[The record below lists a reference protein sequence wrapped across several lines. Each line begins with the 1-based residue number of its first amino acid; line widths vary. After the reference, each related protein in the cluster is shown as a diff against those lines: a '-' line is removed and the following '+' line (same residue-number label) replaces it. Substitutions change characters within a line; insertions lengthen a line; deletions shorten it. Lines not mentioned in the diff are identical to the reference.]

1 MAYTY
6 KPNLV
11 SLYANS
17 PRSHHLEYERPYYR
31 QETFKAFVTAVCE
44 ALGGAS
50 YHNVDYSSAVIY
62 HPGEVHARGIVGYKD
77 VRVKGGGTSDP
88 KFYVQAMGIANDN
101 YRNSI
106 WQHSILST
114 KTMKSGVKLA
124 VEHLKPIEPH
134 KSFALTA
141 EVARRVIS
149 ESIGDANAEARKFF
163 RMLTGESSYGN
174 AFTTEFFRELRN
186 VTFVSQEVNQNMT
199 SFFAAVDKW
208 NESKAIAE
216 RGLQYVAFM
225 DNYGQLVADTA
236 DTAVGGGNNYLTA
249 GDFTR
254 IPAEALP
261 EWVQGRIAVLQ
272 LVEPETYVQGVGLR
286 LDDKV
291 YYISKEGVEE

>member
-1 MAYTY
+1 MGYTY

-50 YHNVDYSSAVIY
+50 YHNVDYASAVIY
-62 HPGEVHARGIVGYKD
+62 HPGEVHARGVVGYKD

-88 KFYVQAMGIANDN
+88 KFYVQAMGIANSN
-101 YRNSI
+101 YRDSN

-134 KSFALTA
+134 KSFALTS

-149 ESIGDANAEARKFF
+149 DTVGDANTEARKFF

-174 AFTTEFFRELRN
+174 DFNTAFIRELRN
-186 VTFVSQEVNQNMT
+186 ITFVSPEVNQNMAN
-199 SFFAAVDKW
+199 FFNAVDTWK
-208 NESKAIAE
+208 EAKAIAE

-236 DTAVGGGNNYLTA
+236 DVTTKLYMAA

-291 YYISKEGVEE
+291 YYVSKEGVEE

>member
-1 MAYTY
+1 MGYTY

-31 QETFKAFVTAVCE
+31 QETFTAFVTAVCE

-50 YHNVDYSSAVIY
+50 YHNIDYASAVIY
-62 HPGEVHARGIVGYKD
+62 HPGEVHARGVVGYKD
-77 VRVKGGGTSDP
+77 VRVKGGGSSDP

-106 WQHSILST
+106 WQHTILST

-124 VEHLKPIEPH
+124 VEHLKPVEPH

-149 ESIGDANAEARKFF
+149 ESIGEANAEARKFF
-163 RMLTGESSYGN
+163 RTLTGESSYGN
-174 AFTTEFFRELRN
+174 NFNTEFFRELRN
-186 VTFVSQEVNQNMT
+186 ITFVSQEVNQNMT

-208 NESKAIAE
+208 NDSKAIAE

-236 DTAVGGGNNYLTA
+236 GVSTSPYMTP